1 MFNLKYYICC
11 CFRYQNLNEK
21 ENEKKKF
28 IKKFNYYSEGN
39 RFILD
44 SDL

>member
-21 ENEKKKF
+21 ENEKKF